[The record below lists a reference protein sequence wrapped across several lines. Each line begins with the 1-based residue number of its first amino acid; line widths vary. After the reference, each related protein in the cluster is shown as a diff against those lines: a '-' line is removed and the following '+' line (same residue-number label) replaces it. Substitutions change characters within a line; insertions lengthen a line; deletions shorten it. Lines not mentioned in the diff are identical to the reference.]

1 VYVILWI
8 HSEKAADMETDK
20 HSPHRL
26 ACVTC
31 ALVQLIPAAWAVNGA
46 QPGGHGAANASM
58 GGASIALPLDA
69 EAAANNPAGLAFVPS
84 SATLGLQVFHGD
96 SSSEY
101 VLPGNVLSNRTTTA
115 GPEGG
120 MNWRGNPTW
129 SVGLSIAVGGA
140 GSDYGQ
146 PALPVPGASNAKT
159 SLAVIELIP
168 TVAWRPRAD
177 IALGLALNV
186 AHERFEAQGVIV
198 PAPVPGGL
206 AALPD
211 HGQQSSDGVGLR
223 AGALWQPLPTL
234 SLGLGLKSR
243 TSMSQLAG
251 YQQDMLAYSGGHLDV
266 PSEIGA
272 GLAWQLTPAFVV
284 AADWLDI
291 RWGELPVM
299 KDPNGFRWR
308 NQPVVRL
315 GAAWAIDDEL
325 TLRAGY
331 SHSRRQ
337 ISSERTV
344 QNLLVPS
351 IHDQAFTTGLTWH
364 FREAGALSIGYE
376 FNPKTTLHGTGAS
389 SGTSLTSDVQML
401 MASYDHPF

>member
-1 VYVILWI
+1 
-8 HSEKAADMETDK
+8 METDK
-20 HSPHRL
+20 QSL
-26 ACVTC
+26 ARRAGVAG
-31 ALVQLIPAAWAVNGA
+31 ALVVLLPAAWAVNGA

-58 GGASIALPLDA
+58 GGAAIALPLDA

-84 SATLGLQVFHGD
+84 SATLGVQVFHGE
-96 SSSEY
+96 SSSQY
-101 VLPGNVLSNRTTTA
+101 VLPGNELTNRTTTA

-120 MNWRGNPTW
+120 LNWRASAQW
-129 SVGLSIAVGGA
+129 STGLSVAVGGA

-146 PALPVPGASNAKT
+146 AALPVPGATNAKT

-168 TVAWRPRAD
+168 TLAWRPRPD
-177 IALGLALNV
+177 FALGIALNV

-206 AALPD
+206 APLPD
-211 HGQQSSDGVGLR
+211 HGQQSADGVGLR
-223 AGALWQPLPTL
+223 AGALWQLTPAL
-234 SLGLGLKSR
+234 SLGLAAKSR

-251 YQQDMLAYSGGHLDV
+251 YEQDLLAYSGGHLDV
-266 PSEIGA
+266 PSEFGA
-272 GLAWQLTPAFVV
+272 GLAWQVAPTVLV

-299 KDPNGFRWR
+299 QDPNGFRWR
-308 NQPVVRL
+308 NQPIARF
-315 GAAWAIDDEL
+315 GAAWALGDEL

-337 ISSERTV
+337 ITSDRTV

-351 IHDQAFTTGLTWH
+351 IHDQAFTTGLTWQV
-364 FREAGALSIGYE
+364 REAGAVSIGYE
-376 FNPKTTLHGTGAS
+376 FNPRTTLQGSGAS
-389 SGTSLTSDVQML
+389 SGTSLTSKVQML
-401 MASYDHPF
+401 MASYDHRF